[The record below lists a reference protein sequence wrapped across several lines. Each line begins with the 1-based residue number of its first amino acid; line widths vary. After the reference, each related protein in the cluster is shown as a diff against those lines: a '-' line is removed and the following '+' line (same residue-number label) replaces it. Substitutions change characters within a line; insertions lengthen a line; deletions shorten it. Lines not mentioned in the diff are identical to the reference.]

1 MRMLIHI
8 VHRRH
13 QLSAEL
19 IATDLQTSRGLQ
31 ISSRAAR
38 RELHEWV
45 STAEQLR
52 QRFTLQSSVG
62 YSGVKHTT
70 TGL

>member
-1 MRMLIHI
+1 MWMLIHM

-13 QLSAEL
+13 QHSAES
-19 IATDLQTSRGLQ
+19 ITTDLQTSCGIQ

-45 STAEQLR
+45 STVEQLR

-70 TGL
+70 AGL

>member
-19 IATDLQTSRGLQ
+19 IATYSKPRVAFRLAQEQRAESFMNGFPRP
-31 ISSRAAR
+31 SSCVNA
-38 RELHEWV
+38 LHYRVV
-45 STAEQLR
+45 SDT
-52 QRFTLQSSVG
+52 V
-62 YSGVKHTT
+62 V
-70 TGL
+70 